1 MFTDATSSRSEGRGA
16 SRRLRA
22 GVIGL
27 GAIGRGV
34 AISLARSGHL
44 GQVFDLR
51 PEAVADLDGIASQE
65 SSAAG
70 VARKSD
76 VILVA
81 ALDERQVHNALTRD
95 DGILAGAHADT
106 IVVVL
111 STISVQAVHKF
122 ADLCAANGVDFLDW
136 GVTPSDQAPNNG
148 LLAFVG
154 GPDAVVARAL
164 PVLNG
169 FARAVVHCG
178 PIGAGM
184 TVKIARNVVSYC
196 TWAVVDE
203 AVDLAHAAGV
213 DRDTMLAALHEADA
227 RNPQY
232 LKMLEVR
239 SSGFAVPSERIDIA
253 LATATKDLDAA
264 TALAD
269 LYAVRLPL
277 TVATKPLIR
286 EVFIRN
292 GGAR

>member
-1 MFTDATSSRSEGRGA
+1 MWSRHAIVKNMTIARICRVSEQLLRSRFATGPVLVAILSKRPSTDSVPARPRSTNRAHDGVSPPWDCRMRATDDRKGRAMSTDATSSRSEGRGA

-51 PEAVADLDGIASQE
+51 PEAIADLDGIAPQE

-122 ADLCAANGVDFLDW
+122 SDLCAANGVDFLDC

-148 LLAFVG
+148 LVAFLG
-154 GPDAVVARAL
+154 GPDAVVAQAL
-164 PVLNG
+164 PVHN
-169 FARAVVHCG
+169 
-178 PIGAGM
+178 
-184 TVKIARNVVSYC
+184 
-196 TWAVVDE
+196 
-203 AVDLAHAAGV
+203 
-213 DRDTMLAALHEADA
+213 
-227 RNPQY
+227 
-232 LKMLEVR
+232 
-239 SSGFAVPSERIDIA
+239 
-253 LATATKDLDAA
+253 AA

-277 TVATKPLIR
+277 TLATKPLIR
-286 EVFIRN
+286 EVFMRN